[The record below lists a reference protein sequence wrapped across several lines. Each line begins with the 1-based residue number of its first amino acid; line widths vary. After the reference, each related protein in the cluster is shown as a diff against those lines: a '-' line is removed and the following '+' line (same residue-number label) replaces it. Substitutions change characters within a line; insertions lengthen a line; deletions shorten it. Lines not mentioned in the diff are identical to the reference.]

1 MTPAAAESFA
11 EFKDSFSYGSRTDLT
26 FKFLKKLSEADAAE
40 CIAELFRLVGA
51 SLDDDEIGPV
61 HQLVYE
67 WQVRAYAPDP
77 AIPPTWAYDDAPFTP
92 LPKELRDSR
101 VTLFTSTGHFVEG
114 DDPNPMGIAGL
125 TQEASLGL
133 IDEFQ
138 RVTPELSALER
149 DFAAASLRVRHPGY
163 DIRGVERDPNVGF
176 PRDRMVTAEAE
187 GRIGELA
194 PRLFSFTGVTSQK
207 RLIDHAIPGWI
218 DELRDDAIDAVLLV
232 PI

>member
-1 MTPAAAESFA
+1 MTDGPAESFA
-11 EFKDSFSYGSRTDLT
+11 AFKNSFSYGSRTDLS
-26 FKFLKKLSEADAAE
+26 FKFLKKLSEAEAAE
-40 CIAELFRLVGA
+40 FISELFRLVGS
-51 SLDDDEIGPV
+51 SLDDGEIGSI

-77 AIPPTWAYDDAPFTP
+77 AVPPTWAYADAPFAEMPKP
-92 LPKELRDSR
+92 LSQSR
-101 VTLFTSTGHFVEG
+101 VALVTSTGHFLDG
-114 DDPNPMGIAGL
+114 DDPNPMGIEGL
-125 TQEASLGL
+125 TQEASLHL

-138 RVTPELSALER
+138 RVTPELSMLDR
-149 DFAAASLRVRHPGY
+149 DFEPRSLRVRHPGY

-176 PRDRMVTAEAE
+176 PRDLMLAAEAE

-207 RLIDHAIPGWI
+207 RLQVHAIPGWI
-218 DELRDDAIDAVLLV
+218 EELRRDGVDAVLLV